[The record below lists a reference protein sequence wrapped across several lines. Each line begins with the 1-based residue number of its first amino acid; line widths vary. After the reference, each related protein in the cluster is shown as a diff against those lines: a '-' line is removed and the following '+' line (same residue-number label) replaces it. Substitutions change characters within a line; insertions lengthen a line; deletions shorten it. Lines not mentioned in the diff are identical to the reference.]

1 MTFTQGRGRMD
12 SNLSVDRMD
21 NDKPYTKEN
30 IAFCTTAFNRKKG
43 ELTLELVKKILNVF
57 KKKGIH

>member
-21 NDKPYTKEN
+21 NDKPYTKETLLF
-30 IAFCTTAFNRKKG
+30 AQLL
-43 ELTLELVKKILNVF
+43 LTVKKEN
-57 KKKGIH
+57 